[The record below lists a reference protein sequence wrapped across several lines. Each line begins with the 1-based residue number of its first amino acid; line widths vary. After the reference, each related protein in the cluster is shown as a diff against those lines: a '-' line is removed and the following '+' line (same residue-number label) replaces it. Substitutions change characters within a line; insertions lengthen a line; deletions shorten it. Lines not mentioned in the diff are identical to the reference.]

1 MTEYLFRTLIVTAD
15 NAPLARSLAA
25 GLAPSGAGMFTAALS
40 STGLAPATHYIST
53 GPMDAQLMLALESA
67 DSLYAACQEAGANV
81 SLAVCEKLINESDI
95 SDEQPFTAMER
106 LGLSLCQEEA

>member
-1 MTEYLFRTLIVTAD
+1 MSEYIFRTLIVTAD

-40 STGLAPATHYIST
+40 ANGLFPATHYIST
-53 GPMDAQLMLALESA
+53 GPLDAGLMLALESA
-67 DSLYAACQEAGANV
+67 DTLCAACQEAGADI
-81 SLAVCEKLINESDI
+81 SLAVCKKLINESDI

-106 LGLSLCQEEA
+106 LSLKLVQEEL